1 MAFENLTEKFQR
13 IFKKLTGQGTL
24 SERNMQ
30 EMLDEIKVALLEA
43 DVNYK
48 VVKDFLNDVKQK
60 AIGQEVL
67 TKVNPSQMITKIVYD
82 EIVELLGSNK
92 TEINYNKNKPTIIML
107 VGLQGSGK
115 TTTAAKLAY
124 LMKNKLNK
132 KVMFAACDIYRPA
145 AVEQLKVLAKQI
157 NVPVI
162 HEDGLSAVDIAKKA
176 KEVVYNE
183 RYDVLIIDTAGRL
196 QIDEALMDEL
206 NQIKKEVNPDETLL
220 LVDAMAGQN
229 ASEVASTF
237 NEKVALTGVI
247 MSKLDGD
254 TKGGAA
260 LSAAKLTGL
269 YIKFVGT
276 GEKISDLDIFY
287 PDRMASRILGMGDVV
302 SFVEKVK
309 DTIDEREAKK
319 QAMRAL
325 KGQFTLDDMLK
336 QLKQIQKLG
345 SLGGVLSML
354 PGMPKIND
362 EQKQRVENEMKN
374 FEIIMDSMTLEE
386 RAYPEILKNS
396 RKVRIAKGCG
406 KTAADINRMLKY
418 YDQAK
423 MMMKQFKNKGGFGG
437 FGGFGGKFPPNFGGR

>member
-30 EMLDEIKVALLEA
+30 EMIYEIKVALLEA

-309 DTIDEREAKK
+309 DTIDEREVKK